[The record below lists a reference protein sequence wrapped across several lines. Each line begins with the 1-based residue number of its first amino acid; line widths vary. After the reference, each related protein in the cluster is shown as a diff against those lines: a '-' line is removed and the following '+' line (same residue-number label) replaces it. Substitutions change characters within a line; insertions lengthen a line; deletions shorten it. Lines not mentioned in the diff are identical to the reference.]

1 MRWSRQD
8 GVLTPL
14 VAALV
19 VLSGAGTALAAPGA
33 DRSECL
39 RSRADELAA
48 LAACGHSGSIRYCLS
63 QLPAQNHLCTADVLH
78 KCFVGAGCTPDEA
91 RIEAAW
97 TLRRCDEQAGSDDL
111 GDLRRRQ
118 NRPPAGDDDNAATTN
133 RGAGGG
139 GRTTP
144 AAPGRTTAPARQQ
157 PTTQAPQTAPATQE
171 VEVVTVIEST
181 SGATP
186 GAVTSTFSSTS
197 TPLVCFTT
205 TTISTTTCPIQSTGP
220 RSGKETL
227 ACFSTQVS
235 FPTCA
240 AGLLC
245 KADSQGNPVCMKI
258 DNTFST
264 AGIIIS
270 LFFAVATTIAVA
282 AICFFCCRESRA
294 QKKLVKA
301 AEAAALAR
309 SAAIDKKR
317 PSVGVRSVSAQSG
330 VSDQQPLIHPGQSVV
345 YSDHQDPFADQ
356 HRMR

>member
-1 MRWSRQD
+1 MRPSGQTR
-8 GVLTPL
+8 LS
-14 VAALV
+14 AL
-19 VLSGAGTALAAPGA
+19 LLASAAGTALAAP

-39 RSRADELAA
+39 RTRSDELAA
-48 LAACGHSGSIRYCLS
+48 LAACGHAGSIRYCLS
-63 QLPAQNHLCTADVLH
+63 QLPVQAHLCTAEALH
-78 KCFVGAGCTPDEA
+78 RCFVDAGCTADEA

-97 TLRRCDEQAGSDDL
+97 TLRRCDEKAGSDDL

-118 NRPPAGDDDNAATTN
+118 NRDDDAPTTPAGRPT
-133 RGAGGG
+133 GGG

-144 AAPGRTTAPARQQ
+144 AAPQRTTERQQ
-157 PTTQAPQTAPATQE
+157 PTPTQQQQQNTPQQTSQQE
-171 VEVVTVIEST
+171 TEVAVVTVVASST
-181 SGATP
+181 SAN
-186 GAVTSTFSSTS
+186 AVSSFVSSS

-205 TTISTTTCPIQSTGP
+205 TTVSTTTCPVQSTGP
-220 RSGKETL
+220 KSGKETL
-227 ACFSTQVS
+227 PCFPTQVS

-245 KADSQGNPVCMKI
+245 KSDSQGNPVCMKI

-282 AICFFCCRESRA
+282 AICFFCCRERRA
-294 QKKLVKA
+294 QKKLVRA
-301 AEAAALAR
+301 AEAAAIAR
-309 SAAIDKKR
+309 AAALDKKR

-330 VSDQQPLIHPGQSVV
+330 VSDQQPLMHPGQSVV